1 MARVLNFV
9 GYFVGS
15 ICWVTV
21 TGLVFR
27 TYGSLQGWYWVFVTL
42 FLLTLIGLGSFYG
55 RRAYVGLLN
64 TSEAVMFGI
73 LIILFIGCILGGVA
87 AYA

>member
-1 MARVLNFV
+1 MARILNFV

-15 ICWVTV
+15 ICTV
-21 TGLVFR
+21 SLCGLISRSNPVL
-27 TYGSLQGWYWVFVTL
+27 TPWYWVFFIV

-73 LIILFIGCILGGVA
+73 LIIMFVGCILGGVA
-87 AYA
+87 AYV